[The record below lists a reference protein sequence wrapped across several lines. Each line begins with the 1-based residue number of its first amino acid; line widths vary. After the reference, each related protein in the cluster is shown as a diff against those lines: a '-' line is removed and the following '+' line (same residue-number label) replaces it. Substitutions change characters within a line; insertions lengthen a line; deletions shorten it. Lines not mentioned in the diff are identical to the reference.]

1 MARGSRG
8 ADDSAGERAP
18 GAVTRHLGWVANFWT
33 GDAPAKVN
41 LLLRVLERGEDGYH
55 RIETVLHAL
64 ELADTLRLDFLD
76 GDSDELEL
84 EGVAEGALG
93 PPEANLAVR
102 AAEGFRRVL
111 ATRGTRLPGIRVHL
125 SKRIPHGAGL
135 GGGSSDAAAVL
146 RGLNTLLEEALPQA
160 DLMRLGAGIGSD
172 VPFFVSGAARA
183 VAWGRGERVL
193 ELPALPPRDVLLAVP
208 EPPISTDW
216 AYGVLASRRARER
229 EAPARPRFGYREGPG
244 PSDGPSDEWAGVR
257 DEAQNDFEE
266 ALFPLRPEF
275 ALIKAALLG
284 AGGGPALLCGSGAAV
299 FGVFDDQDALE
310 RGASAVGGDVRVL
323 RTRTSVTER
332 R

>member
-1 MARGSRG
+1 MARGGCGVS
-8 ADDSAGERAP
+8 DSAGE
-18 GAVTRHLGWVANFWT
+18 GALGVVTRRLGWVANSWT

-41 LLLRVLERGEDGYH
+41 LLLRVLEQREDGYH
-55 RIETVLHAL
+55 RIETVLHTL

-76 GDSDELEL
+76 GDSDQLEL

-111 ATRGTRLPGIRVHL
+111 ATRGTRLPGIRVRL

-146 RGLNTLLEEALPQA
+146 RGLNALLEDALPPA

-193 ELPALPPRDVLLAVP
+193 ELPDLPPREVLLAVP

-216 AYGVLASRRARER
+216 AYGVLASRRARESA
-229 EAPARPRFGYREGPG
+229 APAHPRFGYGEAP
-244 PSDGPSDEWAGVR
+244 GPSDEWAGVR
-257 DEAQNDFEE
+257 GEAQNDFEE
-266 ALFPLRPEF
+266 ALFPLRPEL
-275 ALIKAALLG
+275 ALIKANLLG
-284 AGGGPALLCGSGAAV
+284 VGGAPALLCGSGAAV
-299 FGVFDDQDALE
+299 FGVFDHQDALE
-310 RGASAVGGDVRVL
+310 RGASAVGGDARVF